1 MNKKLAL
8 SAFCVMGVAST
19 AFAQS
24 SVTLYGAID
33 TSLRYTTNN
42 ASAHGPANE
51 FSLTQGALQG
61 SRWGLKGAEDIG
73 DGTKV
78 LFTLENGFLLNSGT
92 IDQQGQLFG
101 RQAWVGLSNPTFGR
115 LLAGRIY
122 GIPFGLLSD
131 FDPLGIGNYLENSYL
146 ARIIGVRFDNTLD
159 YSISRGPVSLE
170 LQRSFGGQA
179 GSLSQGS
186 TTAIGLS
193 YHANSLEVGG
203 VAHESRDSSNR
214 KAVILGGGANYNI
227 GALTAYAMY
236 VNARRDAGFSVS
248 STTGG
253 ALANTSLLGNSTTVL
268 GANTQTAQRVDS
280 YMSFGL
286 SYRITPALIVTGG
299 YFQDNVGH
307 VVNEQSGKIRTAL
320 LNVDYFL
327 SKRTDIYAEFDRNWL
342 SGASVTDPNNPPL
355 TFADRSTRTGVGLG
369 LRTRF

>member
-1 MNKKLAL
+1 MIKKFAL
-8 SAFCVMGVAST
+8 GAICAMGTAS

-42 ASAHGPANE
+42 SGTNGAASEIG
-51 FSLTQGALQG
+51 LTAGGIQG
-61 SRWGLKGAEDIG
+61 SRWGLKGSEDLG
-73 DGTKV
+73 NGTKALFDLESGFVLNDGTA
-78 LFTLENGFLLNSGT
+78 
-92 IDQQGQLFG
+92 DQQGQLFG

-131 FDPLGIGNYLENSYL
+131 FDPLGIGNYLENEYI

-159 YSISRGPVSLE
+159 YSISRGPFSLE
-170 LQRSFGGQA
+170 LQRSFGGQV
-179 GSLSQGS
+179 GSVSQGS
-186 TTAIGLS
+186 TTAIGLT
-193 YHANSLEVGG
+193 YQAHGLEVGG
-203 VAHESRDSSNR
+203 VAHESKDSTNKR
-214 KAVILGGGANYNI
+214 AIILGGGANYSM
-227 GALTAYAMY
+227 GPVTGYLMY
-236 VNARRDAGFSVS
+236 VNARRDAGFSIA

-253 ALANTSLLGNSTTVL
+253 ALANTSLLGNSTTIY

-280 YMSFGL
+280 YMSFGV
-286 SYRITPALIVTGG
+286 SYRVTPTFLVTGAF
-299 YFQDNVGH
+299 YQDNVAH
-307 VVNEQSGKIRTAL
+307 VVDDQSGRIRTAL

-327 SKRTDIYAEFDRNWL
+327 SKRTDIYAEVDRNWL

-355 TFADRSTRTGVGLG
+355 SFGGKSTRTGVGIG